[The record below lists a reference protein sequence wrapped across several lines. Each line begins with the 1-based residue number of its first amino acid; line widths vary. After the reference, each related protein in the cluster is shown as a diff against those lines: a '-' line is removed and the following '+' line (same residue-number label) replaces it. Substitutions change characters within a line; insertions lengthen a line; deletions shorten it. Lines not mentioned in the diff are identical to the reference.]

1 MARPQEFDKQ
11 QVLNKAMKLFW
22 QKGFVATSLS
32 DLLAATGLSKSSL
45 YATFGSKHELML
57 SALDNYPAQR
67 DADKRRG
74 TGDGNARAGILAFFE
89 KIVED
94 ARAEGFEGC
103 MSINEAVELAPHDPE
118 VRERV
123 RQDFATIE
131 TILATAIARG
141 QTDGSV
147 ATRRPPNELARLLTI
162 LFPGMQVMAR
172 SFADGDFLRTAI
184 RQIEILLDS

>member
-1 MARPQEFDKQ
+1 
-11 QVLNKAMKLFW
+11 MKLFW

-57 SALDNYPAQR
+57 SAFDNYRAER
-67 DADKRRG
+67 EAEMRRV

-103 MSINEAVELAPHDPE
+103 MSINEAVELAPPASE

-131 TILATAIARG
+131 TILATAMARG
-141 QTDGSV
+141 ATDGSV
-147 ATRRPPNELARLLTI
+147 ATRPLPTELESLLTI
-162 LFPGMQVMAR
+162 LLPV
-172 SFADGDFLRTAI
+172 
-184 RQIEILLDS
+184 LLVLA